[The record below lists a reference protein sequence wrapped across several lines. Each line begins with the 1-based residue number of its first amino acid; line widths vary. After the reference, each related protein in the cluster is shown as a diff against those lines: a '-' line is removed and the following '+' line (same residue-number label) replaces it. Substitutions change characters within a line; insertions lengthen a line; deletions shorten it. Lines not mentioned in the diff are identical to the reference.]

1 MLVVEWY
8 HNDSFLFYCVSV
20 RRASCKKYS
29 SFCHPFMDVMY
40 NYSKA
45 MIKSSLEIDKIMK
58 KLENTFQDA
67 SLMKKAL
74 LGDASDEEQLVL
86 EQRLSNHP
94 ELKAVYEKLQDSEEL
109 KDAFNKYKE
118 YSSEKA
124 YEHFLQQIQ
133 QKENSSAGKIRRIR
147 TWWYA
152 AAVMVVLAVGVS
164 FYAVNRYQAM
174 EETGARIAQIK
185 PGSKQAVLTL
195 PDGSTIDVQKK
206 DINVIVDGVQVKYNK
221 GVLSYRPT
229 VTTQQKQQEEK
240 NVDESP
246 VKSNELVI
254 PRGGENTVLLADG
267 TTVHLNAGSKL
278 IYPVRF
284 VGKRRIVTLE
294 GEAYFDVR
302 KDEEHPFV
310 VRTRLGEVTV
320 LGTAFNVNAYNDADV
335 CYTTL
340 VYGKVNFST
349 PDQKTITLAP
359 GEQAIAS
366 SRGIEKRAVDVN
378 EYIGWARGVYVFN
391 NKRLGDIMKTF
402 ERWYDVHVY
411 YEKESLCDLTYSGD
425 LQRYGTINTFLN
437 ALELTGDIYYKING
451 RNILIYE
458 NE

>member
-1 MLVVEWY
+1 M
-8 HNDSFLFYCVSV
+8 
-20 RRASCKKYS
+20 
-29 SFCHPFMDVMY
+29 
-40 NYSKA
+40 
-45 MIKSSLEIDKIMK
+45 
-58 KLENTFQDA
+58 
-67 SLMKKAL
+67 
-74 LGDASDEEQLVL
+74 GDASDKEQQVL
-86 EQRLSNHP
+86 EQRLSMHP

-133 QKENSSAGKIRRIR
+133 QKRIR
-147 TWWYA
+147 PVERST
-152 AAVMVVLAVGVS
+152 VS
-164 FYAVNRYQAM
+164 GHGGMLPGDGSTGSRNFFYAVNHYQAV
-174 EETGARIAQIK
+174 EESQARIAQIK

-229 VTTQQKQQEEK
+229 VTTQQHEEE

-278 IYPVRF
+278 LYPVRF

-310 VRTRLGEVTV
+310 VRTRFGEVTV
-320 LGTAFNVNAYNDADV
+320 LGTAFNINAYNDADA

-349 PDQKTITLAP
+349 PDQNTITLAP
-359 GEQAIAS
+359 GEQAVAS

-378 EYIGWARGVYVFN
+378 EYIGWAQGVYVFN

-411 YEKESLCDLTYSGD
+411 YEKESLRDLTYSGD

-437 ALELTGDIYYKING
+437 ALELTGDIYYRING